1 MFLIELTY
9 IRDLAYIDS
18 LLNAPNAFLQQ
29 HYDAGHLLFSGRKV
43 PREGGL
49 IVGTFPSLQAAQEVV
64 QQDPFYQHGAAEYRF
79 IVFAPTR
86 VHPDAQVQFEQ
97 VVNTN

>member
-18 LLNAPNAFLQQ
+18 LLRAHNAFLQQ
-29 HYDAGHLLFSGRKV
+29 HYDAGHFLFSGRKV

-49 IVGTFPSLQAAQEVV
+49 IVANFSSLQAAHEAI
-64 QQDPFYQHGAAEYRF
+64 QQDPFYQYGAAEYRF
-79 IVFAPTR
+79 IEFAPTR
-86 VHPDAQVQFEQ
+86 VHPDAQQQFEH
-97 VVNTN
+97 VVNNN